1 MLITLLGGGLRLLQL
16 GRDSFW
22 FDEAG
27 VAKIVTVQSLSEF
40 VNLVRSHVMAV
51 PLDYAITWLVGQRCN
66 TETCLRLPPALWGTL
81 ALPVGYLLCRE
92 LFDARTARRAA
103 LLMALSP
110 FLVQYSQELRFYSSL
125 VFFYLL
131 STYFLF
137 RALTAPGKMFWFLSA
152 CSLCVGA
159 FFHIFSTFALLN
171 GWVWFVFKKID
182 RAERLRQMRN
192 LTAVSLA
199 VMFTLLAAYFTFIGY
214 TASSLEHGL
223 LDFESSPVRLFGVA
237 LGWFPYYESSWS
249 PVWLWGV
256 LCCLFELIGAAVLLH
271 QKPKSPAACLI
282 YSSLAQMGA
291 ILAANLAKHYA
302 LAPRQLI
309 ALLPFGLFLA
319 ACGSIAASEWLTAR
333 LAVVKSSAQ
342 TYRLVNGFILA
353 ALLAASLPALHD
365 YYSAVK
371 SKDRETAAYLAQ
383 HWHSGDTII
392 AIPMTTAETLNYY
405 LADRL
410 GRQEIAAALR
420 QATEQD
426 LLKILNWQGSVFLV
440 APQSIN
446 AGNAAQ
452 LSGAG
457 FARTVIQDN
466 QDQVERIIWV
476 RKALN

>member
-1 MLITLLGGGLRLLQL
+1 MLTLLGGGLRLLQL
-16 GRDSFW
+16 GHDSFW

-27 VAKIVTVQSLSEF
+27 VAKIITVQSLAEF

-51 PLDYAITWLVGQRCN
+51 PLDYAVTWLVGQQCN
-66 TETCLRLPPALWGTL
+66 SETCLRLPSALWGTL
-81 ALPVGYLLCRE
+81 TLPVGYLLCRE
-92 LFDARTARRAA
+92 LFNSRVARRAI

-131 STYFLF
+131 STYLLY
-137 RALTAPGKMFWFLSA
+137 RALTTPGKKFWILSV

-159 FFHIFSTFALLN
+159 FFHIFTTFALLN
-171 GWVWFVFKKID
+171 GWVWFVFKQSS
-182 RAERLRQMRN
+182 RAERPRQMRS
-192 LTAVSLA
+192 LAVVSLA
-199 VMFTLLAAYFTFIGY
+199 VMLTLLAAYFTFIGY
-214 TASSLEHGL
+214 TAASLNHNL
-223 LDFESSPVRLFGVA
+223 FDFEASPLRLFGVA
-237 LGWFPYYESSWS
+237 LGWIPYYESAWS
-249 PVWLWGV
+249 AAWLWGM
-256 LCCLFELIGAAVLLH
+256 LCCLFEITDLVVVLR
-271 QKPKSPAACLI
+271 QSPKSPAACIL

-319 ACGSIAASEWLTAR
+319 AYGSLAASEWISAR
-333 LAVVKSSAQ
+333 LAAIHFPGSAH
-342 TYRLVNGFILA
+342 RLVNGFILA
-353 ALLAASLPALHD
+353 ALLMASLPALQD

-371 SKDRETAAYLAQ
+371 SKDRETAAYLAA

-405 LADRL
+405 LSDQL
-410 GRQEIAAALR
+410 GRKDTAAALR

-426 LLKILNWQGSVFLV
+426 LDKVLNWQGSVFLI

-446 AGNAAQ
+446 TGSAAQ
-452 LSGAG
+452 LSQAG
-457 FARTVIQDN
+457 FVRTVLQDEHN
-466 QDQVERIIWV
+466 QVERVIWV
-476 RKALN
+476 RQSFN

>member
-1 MLITLLGGGLRLLQL
+1 MLLTLLGGGLRLFQL

-27 VAKIVTVQSLSEF
+27 VAKIVYVQSLSEF

-51 PLDYAITWLVGQRCN
+51 PLDYAVTWLVGQRCN
-66 TETCLRLPPALWGTL
+66 SEACLRLPPALWGTL

-110 FLVQYSQELRFYSSL
+110 FLIQYSQELRFYSSL

-131 STYFLF
+131 SSYLLY
-137 RALTAPGKMFWFLSA
+137 RALTTPGKKFWFLSA
-152 CSLCVGA
+152 CSLCMGA
-159 FFHIFSTFALLN
+159 FFHIFTTFALLN
-171 GWVWFVFKKID
+171 GWVWFVFKNTN
-182 RAERLRQMRN
+182 RTERLRLMCS

-214 TASSLEHGL
+214 TASSLDHQL
-223 LDFESSPVRLFGVA
+223 FDFESSPLRLFGVA
-237 LGWFPYYESSWS
+237 LGWIPYYESAWS

-256 LCCLFELIGAAVLLH
+256 LCCLFEIIGITVVLR
-271 QKPKSPAACLI
+271 QKPKSPAACLV
-282 YSSLAQMGA
+282 YSSLAQMAA

-319 ACGSIAASEWLTAR
+319 ACGSVTVSEWVTEKRTSPQSAGR
-333 LAVVKSSAQ
+333 LSG
-342 TYRLVNGFILA
+342 LVNGLILA
-353 ALLAASLPALHD
+353 VLLIASLPALQD

-371 SKDRETAAYLAQ
+371 SQDRETAAYLAA

-405 LADRL
+405 LVDRL
-410 GRQEIAAALR
+410 GKKEIASALR
-420 QATEQD
+420 QAGEQD
-426 LLKILNWQGSVFLV
+426 LAKILNWQGSVFLI

-446 AGNAAQ
+446 TGSAAR
-452 LSGAG
+452 LNEAG
-457 FARTVIQDN
+457 FARTVIQDP
-466 QDQVERIIWV
+466 QGQADRVIWI
-476 RKALN
+476 RKTLN